1 MRAILRQVK
10 ANFKSRR
17 LQSALILLTLLAA
30 TTLLTLALLT
40 FHTASGAYDRLF
52 ERSHGAHVWIYLDPK
67 KVTAEQSE
75 QQLADLP
82 GVEAT
87 TGVIRSFSRGLYV
100 GGESTLGQELREWPA
115 EAIAVARPMLVAGR
129 VPERGERDVVVLD
142 RNVAAYYGLNVGDAV
157 ELRAPDGHHPLT
169 VVGLQVNSIH
179 CPFPSC
185 QPARDYVAPGMLA
198 DLETWLSP
206 TPDLET
212 LAVGLRLSEPPDVEP
227 VVRAAEEALPPGAL
241 LSWWDWSEVRRHC
254 DETVRLQRIILIA
267 FSLVAGLAAGLL
279 MANVVGGAVRAQMRQ
294 IGLLKAVGFT
304 GRQLALVYLSES
316 LGLALL
322 ASLGGLLLGGLLAS
336 TILGPIALRFGETLV
351 RPPSWVVLV
360 TPLVALL
367 VAALSTLGPVGRA
380 ARLDVMQAIRVG
392 SEPPRRRAGRVR
404 WLPIS
409 PALGLGEAFSH
420 PLRSV
425 LTALGLGVAVVTLT
439 FALTAIYT
447 IQAIERDPSLGGMR
461 DGDLMAFPSQ
471 EVSGAELRRLIADQT
486 DVAASYGEL
495 EAKFQFP
502 DEEEILQAHFR
513 EGDLASFRFPLIE
526 GWMPVAADEA
536 VVSYVLSRERD
547 LRPGDALTILLEGEP
562 VTLQVVGLYREGL
575 DLGRMLILPTDLLRR
590 FKPTVEPARYLLK
603 VRPEADAQAVLA
615 ALKGVSGG
623 KLRISEIEMP
633 ETLTALPGVLA
644 GLSVMLGGL
653 AVVGAFNTAWM
664 GVQEKKR
671 EFGLL
676 KAAGMTP
683 RQVAVSVL
691 AGMAA
696 LALAGYALGT
706 CVGVPGVHL
715 LFDLLGR
722 AMGFGPLDAS
732 VDVLGQVLL
741 LPAIVLLAALAALLP
756 AWRAGRTSVVEVL
769 RHE

>member
-1 MRAILRQVK
+1 MYAILRQVK
-10 ANFKSRR
+10 ANLRYGR
-17 LQSALILLTLLAA
+17 LQSVLILLTLLAA

-40 FHTASGAYDRLF
+40 FHTASGAYNRLF
-52 ERSHGAHVWIYLDPK
+52 ERSHGAHVWIYLDPR

-75 QQLADLP
+75 QQLADLL

-87 TGVIRSFSRGLYV
+87 TGVIRSFSRRLYV
-100 GGESTLGQELREWPA
+100 GGEATLGQELREWPA
-115 EAIAVARPMLVAGR
+115 EAIVVARPILVAGR
-129 VPERGERDVVVLD
+129 VPERGERDVIVLD
-142 RNVAAYYGLNVGDAV
+142 RNVAAYYGLNVGDTV
-157 ELRAPDGHHPLT
+157 DLLAPDGHHLLT

-179 CPFPSC
+179 CPFPYC
-185 QPARDYVAPGMLA
+185 QPARDYVASGMLA

-206 TPDLET
+206 TPDMET
-212 LAVGLRLSEPPDVEP
+212 LAVGLRLSEPPDMEAAIQ
-227 VVRAAEEALPPGAL
+227 AAEEALPPGAL
-241 LSWWDWSEVRRHC
+241 FSWWDWSEVRRHC

-279 MANVVGGAVRAQMRQ
+279 MANVVGGAVRAQTRQ

-322 ASLGGLLLGGLLAS
+322 ASLAGLLLGGLLAS
-336 TILGPIALRFGETLV
+336 MILGPIALRFGETLV
-351 RPPSWVVLV
+351 RPPLWVTLAAPLV
-360 TPLVALL
+360 TLL
-367 VAALSTLGPVGRA
+367 VTMLFTLGPVRRA
-380 ARLDVMQAIRVG
+380 ARLDVVQAIRVG
-392 SEPPRRRAGRVR
+392 SEAPRRRAGRMR

-425 LTALGLGVAVVTLT
+425 LTALGLGVTMVALT
-439 FALTAIYT
+439 FALTAVHT
-447 IQAIERDPSLGGMR
+447 LQAFERDPSLGGMR
-461 DGDLMAFPSQ
+461 DGDLIAFPSQ

-495 EAKFQFP
+495 ETAFQFP
-502 DEEEILQAHFR
+502 GEEEILQAHFR
-513 EGDLASFRFPLIE
+513 EGDLAAFRFPLIE
-526 GWMPVAADEA
+526 GRMPAAADEA

-547 LRPGDALTILLEGEP
+547 LRAGDTMTILLEGEP
-562 VTLQVVGLYREGL
+562 VMLQVVGLYREGL
-575 DLGRMLILPTDLLRR
+575 ALGRMLILSTDLLRR
-590 FKPTVEPARYLLK
+590 FKPTVESTRYLLK
-603 VRPEADAQAVLA
+603 VRPEADAQAVSA
-615 ALKGVSGG
+615 ALKAASGG
-623 KLRISEIEMP
+623 ALQIGEIELS
-633 ETLTALPGVLA
+633 EALTSLPRALA
-644 GLSVMLGGL
+644 WLSVMLGGL
-653 AVVGAFNTAWM
+653 AAVGAFNTAWM
-664 GVQEKKR
+664 GVQERKR
-671 EFGLL
+671 EFGML

-683 RQVAVSVL
+683 RQVALSVL

-706 CVGVPGVHL
+706 CVGLPGVHL